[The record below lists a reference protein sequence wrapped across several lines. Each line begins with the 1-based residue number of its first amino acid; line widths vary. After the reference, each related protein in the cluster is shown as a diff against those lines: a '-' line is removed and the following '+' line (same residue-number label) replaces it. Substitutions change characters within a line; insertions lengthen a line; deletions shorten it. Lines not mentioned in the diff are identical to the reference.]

1 MAMNSYYND
10 TLYPLQDNV
19 LKLID
24 ELQTPFYLTGGTALS
39 RCYFNHRYSDDLDFF
54 VNKDIDFVKFSEQI
68 LANLM
73 RSFEVEVVIKSES
86 YISTKVN
93 KILKI
98 DLVNDVRYRYGQL
111 EKKKIFSKVDN
122 VKNILSNKLSALISR
137 DEAKDVVDIWIIAKN
152 SKTDWKEVFLSTNS
166 KAVGIFP
173 PDIAKRLVEF
183 PIVLLD
189 RIKWVES
196 KKPDINDF
204 QTDLNSICDSL
215 LATK

>member
-10 TLYPLQDNV
+10 TLYPLQDKV

-24 ELQTPFYLTGGTALS
+24 TLQTPFYLTGGTALS

-54 VNKDIDFVKFSEQI
+54 VNKDPNFIKYSEI
-68 LANLM
+68 LISNL
-73 RSFEVEVVIKSES
+73 SKDFEVETVIKSES
-86 YISTKVN
+86 CVSLKIN

-98 DLVNDVRYRYGQL
+98 DLVNDVQFRYGELQKQ
-111 EKKKIFSKVDN
+111 EFFSKVDN
-122 VKNILSNKLSALISR
+122 IENILSNKLSALISR
-137 DEAKDVVDIWIIAKN
+137 DEAKDVVDIWVIAKSN
-152 SKTDWKEVFLSTNS
+152 EINWKDIFLSANS

-183 PIVLLD
+183 PTELLD
-189 RIKWVES
+189 RIKWIEG
-196 KKPDINDF
+196 KEPDIKAF
-204 QTDLNSICDSL
+204 QTDLNLICDSL